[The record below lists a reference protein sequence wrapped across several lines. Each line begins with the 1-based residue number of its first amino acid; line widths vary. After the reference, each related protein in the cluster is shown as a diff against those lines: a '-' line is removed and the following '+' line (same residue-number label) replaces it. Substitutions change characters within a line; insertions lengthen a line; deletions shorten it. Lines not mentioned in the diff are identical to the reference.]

1 MIAKLR
7 GLIDNIDDGK
17 CIVDVNGVGY
27 LVFCSSRTLTAL
39 PNPPGIAS
47 LLIETQVRED
57 AISLYGFASSAERDW
72 FRLLTTVQ
80 GVGAKVALALLSSL
94 SPDQLIAAIATGD
107 RGALTKSP
115 GVGPKLAI
123 RLLSE
128 LREKAGAMPGGGA
141 GGVVFSSTSAL
152 SSTTADALSALQN
165 LGYRR
170 PEAEAAL
177 ARSIA
182 ELGADAPLDVLIRA
196 GLKALAK

>member
-7 GLIDNIDDGK
+7 GAVDGIDDGK
-17 CIVDVNGVGY
+17 CIIDVNGVGY
-27 LVFCSSRTLTAL
+27 LVFCSTRTLAAL

-57 AISLYGFASSAERDW
+57 AISLYGFGSPAERDW

-94 SPDQLIAAIATGD
+94 SPDQLIAAIATQD
-107 RGALTKSP
+107 RAALTKSP

-128 LREKAGAMPGGGA
+128 LRERAGVMPGGGGPTFPVA
-141 GGVVFSSTSAL
+141 ALPAQSTA
-152 SSTTADALSALQN
+152 ADALSALQN

-170 PEAEAAL
+170 AEAEAAIARVL
-177 ARSIA
+177 A
-182 ELGADAPLDVLIRA
+182 EHGEQAPLDVLIRA
-196 GLKALAK
+196 GLKALAR

>member
-7 GLIDNIDDGK
+7 GVVDGIADGS
-17 CIVDVNGVGY
+17 CIIDVNGVGY
-27 LVFCSSRTLTAL
+27 LVFASTRTLGAL
-39 PNPPGIAS
+39 PNPPGIAA

-57 AISLYGFASSAERDW
+57 AITLYGFATSAERDW

-80 GVGAKVALALLSSL
+80 GVGAKVALALLSAL
-94 SPDQLIAAIATGD
+94 SPDQLIAAIATQD
-107 RGALTKSP
+107 KAALTRSP

-128 LREKAGAMPGGGA
+128 LRDKAGAMPSGGA
-141 GGVVFSSTSAL
+141 PLPAFAAPKGAA
-152 SSTTADALSALQN
+152 ADALSALQN

-170 PEAEAAL
+170 AEADAAL
-177 ARSIA
+177 ARA
-182 ELGADAPLDVLIRA
+182 VEDHGADAALDVLIRA

>member
-1 MIAKLR
+1 VIAKLR
-7 GLIDNIDDGK
+7 GAVDTIEDGRCIID
-17 CIVDVNGVGY
+17 VAGVGY
-27 LVFCSSRTLTAL
+27 LVFASTRTLAAL
-39 PNPPGIAS
+39 PNPPAIAS

-57 AISLYGFASSAERDW
+57 AISLYGFASGAERDW

-94 SPDQLIAAIATGD
+94 SPDQLIAAIATQD
-107 RGALTKSP
+107 KAALTRSP

-128 LREKAGAMPGGGA
+128 LRERAGAMPGGGA
-141 GGVVFSSTSAL
+141 AAL
-152 SSTTADALSALQN
+152 PAQSLPKGHAADALSALTN

-170 PEAEAAL
+170 AEAEAAL
-177 ARSIA
+177 ARA
-182 ELGADAPLDVLIRA
+182 VEAHGPDAALDILIRA